1 MTVYNFL
8 QLAIM
13 IIVRIFNKWMTM
25 MVDNIDDNDV
35 RLIMIFLNNTIIII
49 ILLKDTF
56 VIYCST
62 VVKIKIKQ
70 FS

>member
-35 RLIMIFLNNTIIII
+35 RLIIIFLNNTIIII
-49 ILLKDTF
+49 ILLKDT
-56 VIYCST
+56 V
-62 VVKIKIKQ
+62 
-70 FS
+70 

>member
-1 MTVYNFL
+1 
-8 QLAIM
+8 
-13 IIVRIFNKWMTM
+13 MTM